1 MNKETRSL
9 DNNQLLQ
16 VLALSKDA
24 TAIYTSDDVIIE
36 MANDAM
42 INFWGKDR
50 SIIGK
55 PLEEAVPEL
64 KGQPFVGMLRHVL
77 RTGITNSGDAVPAET
92 LINGKLQI
100 SYYSYEYR
108 AIMDTYG
115 KPYCILHTAS
125 DVTEKVLGERAIEFG
140 LQQKE
145 ALEREQSL
153 NEELQ
158 EANSTLEDL
167 NKKLNLSQENL
178 SQLNIELE
186 TRVAKRTLELVNSE
200 SRIRYMLA
208 DAPVAIAVFSGK
220 ELIIESANK
229 KVLEAWGKT
238 DAIIGKTLLE
248 SIPELAGQDFIEI
261 LNNVYLSGEP
271 YYGNEI
277 KALLEKDGKKEE
289 VYSNFIYQP
298 LKDQSG
304 KTNSIMLS
312 ANIITEQVNAR
323 KKVERAEEIL
333 QLALEAGN
341 IGTWR
346 INTLTNELKISP
358 ILKRIYGIG
367 TNEELDYEKN
377 INLVTE
383 DYRQKVSNE
392 INQTIQSLGSCDIS
406 YTLKRPSDDQII
418 WVRSFGKMVKDE
430 NGVMNALSGVVM
442 DITEQKQDEQRKN
455 DFISMVSH
463 ELKTPIT
470 SISAYVQLL
479 QAKSRNVAD
488 EFTTATLNK
497 VQKQIRKMSTMIN
510 SFLNVSR
517 LESGKI
523 HLIKTDFDLEE
534 LLKDVV
540 DECKLTDAEYIIE
553 FKCCDAKI
561 IHADIDKIGAVIS
574 NLMSNAIKYSEK
586 GKTIN
591 IQSEVMGNYAH
602 ISIEDEGIGIEDHHL
617 DKLFDRYY
625 RINNQQ
631 TKTISGFGIGLYL
644 SAEIVKRHHGK
655 IWAESTFGRGS
666 KFHFTIPLA

>member
-1 MNKETRSL
+1 M
-9 DNNQLLQ
+9 DNNNRRLNNDQLLQ
-16 VLALSKDA
+16 VLTLSKDA
-24 TAIYTSDDVIIE
+24 TAIYTSENIVIE

-55 PLEEAVPEL
+55 TLEDAVPEF
-64 KGQPFVGMLRHVL
+64 KGQPFVKMLRNVL
-77 RTGITNSGDAVPAET
+77 LTGITDSGEAIPAET
-92 LINGKLQI
+92 MINGNLRT

-108 AIMDTYG
+108 AIKDDFG

-125 DVTEKVLGERAIEFG
+125 DVTEKVLGQKAIEFA
-140 LQQKE
+140 LLQKE

-158 EANSTLEDL
+158 EANSELENL
-167 NKKLNLSQENL
+167 NKILHLSKENL

-186 TRVAKRTLELVNSE
+186 SRVARRTLELVNSE
-200 SRIRYMLA
+200 ARIRNMLA
-208 DAPVAIAVFSGK
+208 DAPVAIAVFSGR
-220 ELIIESANK
+220 ELRIESANK
-229 KVLEAWGKT
+229 KILEAWGKT
-238 DAIIGKTLLE
+238 DNIIGKTLLE
-248 SIPELAGQDFIEI
+248 AVPELVDQDFNNI
-261 LNNVYLSGEP
+261 LSQVYSSGEP
-271 YYGNEI
+271 YFGNEI
-277 KALLEKDGKKEE
+277 KELIEKNGKIEE

-298 LKDQSG
+298 LKDRER
-304 KTNSIMLS
+304 KINSIMLS
-312 ANIITEQVNAR
+312 ANVITEQVKAR
-323 KKVERAEEIL
+323 KKVERAEEML
-333 QLALEAGN
+333 QFALEAGN

-346 INTLTNELKISP
+346 INTLTNELKSSP
-358 ILKRIYGIG
+358 ILKQIYGIDLVEDF
-367 TNEELDYEKN
+367 NFEKILDL
-377 INLVTE
+377 ITE
-383 DYRQKVSNE
+383 DCREKVSVDIKNAIE
-392 INQTIQSLGSCDIS
+392 SLGNCDIS
-406 YTLKRPSDDQII
+406 YTLKRPSDEQVV

-430 NGVMNALSGVVM
+430 DGVINALSGVVM

-479 QAKSRNVAD
+479 QAKSKNNSDDFAS
-488 EFTTATLNK
+488 ATLDK
-497 VQKQIRKMSTMIN
+497 VQKQIRKMSTMIS

-534 LLKDVV
+534 LLSEVV
-540 DECKLTDAEYIIE
+540 DECKLTDSVYKINFE
-553 FKCCDAKI
+553 CCEAKI
-561 IHADIDKIGAVIS
+561 IHADRDKIGAVIS

-591 IQSEVMGNYAH
+591 VHSEIIDGLAH
-602 ISIEDEGIGIEDHHL
+602 VSIEDEGIGIKEQHL

-625 RINNQQ
+625 RVNNQQ

-644 SAEIVKRHHGK
+644 SAEIVKRHNGK
-655 IWAESTFGRGS
+655 IWAESSFGEGS